1 MVMLPTQLI
10 GLCERSAGR
19 AYNGN
24 DPHREQNVTNVSDT
38 ILHRRLAITLLV
50 AALNRNGL

>member
-1 MVMLPTQLI
+1 MVMLPTQLV

-24 DPHREQNVTNVSDT
+24 DPHREQNVANVPDA
-38 ILHRRLAITLLV
+38 ILHCRLFTTVLA